1 MDITIII
8 IILYLKIKIIKIWNI
23 MNIILFK
30 IDDDYLDNFKC
41 NTNDKTCYTIPV
53 FCSIND
59 FYINIKNYLI
69 QKYQ

>member
-1 MDITIII
+1 MKYNEYNFC
-8 IILYLKIKIIKIWNI
+8 LNI
-23 MNIILFK
+23 G
-30 IDDDYLDNFKC
+30 DDYLDNFNC

-69 QKYQ
+69 QKYQIIKNKINLFFD